1 MNEQA
6 FKPYLDVIHE
16 LVRDHAPELVE
27 QATSM
32 VLSLV
37 IKDTEKHYGVCEQ
50 CSHPRALFN
59 AQYLITDA
67 SNRFHEYTCS
77 SCIANNVVWDINRS
91 LGLNRYD
98 SPTANLV
105 NMDSIL
111 PEYEPRPTCPACG
124 DKVLQEGDYGIGY
137 RPHRSCDAIG
147 SDGNTYTVHNSCAR
161 LCSLPN
167 GCGQVYVGEVY
178 SNVRN
183 PNVRSDIGNRF
194 YSVLHSDT
202 CSFCYERVHLEMN
215 LEYCESCNNYEE
227 PNNFV
232 FSSNRD
238 TEICNRCYRNNYVE
252 CSNCGRDYIEARN
265 HECYREDDED
275 ENSLYCYSYK
285 PDPRFFGTAPYHL
298 GIELEVEC
306 GRGVRNPTIS
316 EGVEEVYGCLG
327 RNRTYL
333 KSDGS
338 LNNGFEIVTHPHSL
352 DEYHKLDWSFL
363 DNLKSQNFR
372 SWNTETC
379 GLHVHISRTAYT
391 NKSHMLRFIKFIYD
405 NKKQVQLLSGR
416 SSDWARFNDKGRLI
430 HKISDSGY
438 FVGDGHYS
446 AVNTENSETLEVRVF
461 RGSLRKERVLSAIE
475 FVHCSTEYTRNM
487 KVVPKDRPMAWTRFC
502 SYLVDKTD
510 QYPNLFT
517 IMEETYAMGREINE
531 SDGE

>member
-6 FKPYLDVIHE
+6 FQKFLDAIHE
-16 LVRDHAPELVE
+16 ALPEPEHQHLVQA
-27 QATSM
+27 ATSM
-32 VLSLV
+32 VLSV
-37 IKDTEKHYGVCEQ
+37 KITDPDKHYGRCEQ
-50 CSHPRALFN
+50 CGCPRAMFN
-59 AQYLITDA
+59 ASYLGENAQVRTW
-67 SNRFHEYTCS
+67 EYICS
-77 SCIANNVVWDINRS
+77 ECLAENISWDINRS
-91 LGLNRYD
+91 V
-98 SPTANLV
+98 NLHRFDAPSR
-105 NMDSIL
+105 NLIDLSMLL
-111 PEYEPRPTCPACG
+111 PKREPRPDCPTCGLSILEQG
-124 DKVLQEGDYGIGY
+124 DHGRGNGDYYARNATG
-137 RPHRSCDAIG
+137 A
-147 SDGNTYTVHNSCAR
+147 DGATYKVHKHCAR
-161 LCSLPN
+161 LCSSER
-167 GCGQVYVGEVY
+167 GCGTLFVSEVF
-178 SNVRN
+178 VRN
-183 PNVRSDIGNRF
+183 PNTIPNLGVQFRTVLRSDICNN
-194 YSVLHSDT
+194 
-202 CSFCYERVHLEMN
+202 CYEQVRLEVN
-215 LEYCESCNNYEE
+215 LDYCESCNSYEE
-227 PNNFV
+227 SDNFIY
-232 FSSNRD
+232 SEHRD
-238 TEICNRCYRNNYVE
+238 TEICMRCYRNVYIE
-252 CSNCGRDYIEARN
+252 CYDCGRDYIEARE
-265 HECYREDDED
+265 HQCYREDDED

-285 PDPRFFGTAPYHL
+285 PNPKFFGSAPYYL

-352 DEYHKLDWSFL
+352 DEYHRLDWSFL
-363 DNLKSQNFR
+363 DNLKAQNFR

-391 NKSHMLRFIKFIYD
+391 NKSHMLRFMKFIYD

-416 SSDWARFNDKGRLI
+416 ASDWARFNDKGRLV
-430 HKISDSGY
+430 HKINDDGY

-461 RGSLRKERVLSAIE
+461 RGSLRKERVLSAVE
-475 FVHCSTEYTRNM
+475 FVHCATEYTRIM

-517 IMEETYAMGREINE
+517 IMEETYALGREIYE